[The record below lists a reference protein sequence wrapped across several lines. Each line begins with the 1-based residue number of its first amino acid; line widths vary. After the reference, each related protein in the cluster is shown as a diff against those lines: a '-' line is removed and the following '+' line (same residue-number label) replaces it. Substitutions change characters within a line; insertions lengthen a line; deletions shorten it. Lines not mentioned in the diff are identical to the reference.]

1 MFRKTPMKINEYL
14 DYLPDKPGI
23 YIFYNSLGKPLY
35 IGKAKSLKKRV
46 KSYFQKSQN
55 LSTKITDMLSQVDKL
70 DFIVTDNEVE
80 ALILESTLIKEHR
93 PKYNVNLKDDK
104 RYPYIG
110 ISISENYPRVF
121 FTRKTTN
128 KNYMYFGPYTSAQN
142 VRKILDILQKRF
154 KFRRCTGTRPGKKTG
169 SPCLNYHINRCL
181 APCIGNIK
189 KSEYKEIIDIII
201 QFLNGRRKEIAKS
214 LEKCMKLASSE
225 RRFEDAARSRD
236 RLIAINDLIQK
247 QKVATKYKL
256 DIDVLAIALNED
268 IACVELFT
276 IRGGLL
282 LGKDSFIL
290 EKTLELNKKELL
302 TTFIK
307 QYYNSTFRFPKEIIL
322 STNIYEKELIKNWLR
337 AKREAYTNIKVPKKG
352 EKKRLVELAEK
363 NALIEITQFL
373 DKEKLKKIR
382 EKSSLISLKDK
393 LNLNSIPYR
402 IECYDIST
410 LAGSHSV
417 GSMVVFI
424 NGVPKK
430 SHYKRFKIKD
440 ISARDDLSMMSE
452 VIERRFKKLSYLHKM
467 DEKTYEYKKD
477 DKAYKKKYKEFNAFD
492 LMPDLVLI
500 DGGRG
505 QLRVTKRVLKKF
517 GLENISVIGLSKK
530 PDKIHLLNKKFPL
543 ILPKNSPAL
552 WLLERIRDEAHRFAI
567 SYHRNLRDK
576 EMVTSILDKI
586 YGVGSKRK
594 TKLIKHFGS
603 AEYIADATLQEL
615 CDIRGIPYKVA
626 QRIYKYFHPF

>member
-1 MFRKTPMKINEYL
+1 MFRKIAKKIKGSINN
-14 DYLPDKPGI
+14 LPDKPGV
-23 YIFYNSLGKPLY
+23 YIFYSSLGKPLY

-46 KSYFQKSQN
+46 KSYFQESQN
-55 LSTKITDMLSQVDKL
+55 LTTKITDMLSKVDKL

-80 ALILESTLIKEHR
+80 ALILESTLIKENR

-104 RYPYIG
+104 RYPYIV
-110 ISISENYPRVF
+110 ISISEDYPRVF
-121 FTRKTTN
+121 FTRETTN

-154 KFRRCTGTRPGKKTG
+154 KFRRCTGTRPGKRTG

-181 APCIGNIK
+181 APCTGNIK
-189 KSEYKEIIDIII
+189 KSEYKEIINIII
-201 QFLNGRRKEIAKS
+201 QFLNGRRKEIVKS

-225 RRFEDAARSRD
+225 RRFEDAARYRD

-282 LGKDSFIL
+282 LDKDSFIL
-290 EKTLELNKKELL
+290 EKTSKLDKKELL

-337 AKREAYTNIKVPKKG
+337 NKRGVYTDIKVPKKG

-382 EKSSLISLKDK
+382 EKSSLISLKDT

-410 LAGSHSV
+410 LGGSHSV

-430 SHYKRFKIKD
+430 SHYRRFKIKN
-440 ISARDDLSMMSE
+440 ISAKDDLSMMSE
-452 VIERRFKKLSYLHKM
+452 VIERRFKKLSYPHK
-467 DEKTYEYKKD
+467 KN
-477 DKAYKKKYKEFNAFD
+477 DKIYKKKYKEFNAFD

-500 DGGRG
+500 DGGKG
-505 QLRVTKRVLKKF
+505 QLRVTRRVLKKF
-517 GLENISVIGLSKK
+517 ELENISVIGLSKK

-576 EMVTSILDKI
+576 KMVTSILDKI

-615 CDIRGIPYKVA
+615 CDIKGIPYKVA
-626 QRIYKYFHPF
+626 QRIYKYLHPF